1 MASFTIDYTIGDTKF
16 LWVAISTPYNDGTGR
31 IWRGNGILDTGS
43 SSSAISE
50 RLAKELKLTSMGL
63 KTYHGVSGED
73 CGDVYNTTLK
83 ICETIP
89 VTSIQ
94 LGTFHDPEED
104 FDFLIGLDIIKCCDL
119 CLHSHDGIITLRME
133 WPPE

>member
-1 MASFTIDYTIGDTKF
+1 MAGFTINYTIGDTKF
-16 LWVAISTPYNDGTGR
+16 LWVTISTPYNDGTGR

-63 KTYHGVSGED
+63 KTYHGVSGKD
-73 CGDVYNTTLK
+73 CGDVYNTTLE

-89 VTSIQ
+89 VTSVQ

-104 FDFLIGLDIIKCCDL
+104 FDFLIGLDIIKCCNL
-119 CLHSHDGIITLRME
+119 SLHSHDGIVTLRME

>member
-1 MASFTIDYTIGDTKF
+1 MAGFTINYTIGDTKF
-16 LWVAISTPYNDGTGR
+16 LWVIISTPYNDGTGR

-50 RLAKELKLTSMGL
+50 RLARELKLVSMGL
-63 KTYHGVSGED
+63 KTYHGVSGKD

-83 ICETIP
+83 ICEAIP
-89 VTSIQ
+89 VTSVQ

-104 FDFLIGLDIIKCCDL
+104 FDFLIGLDIIKCCNL
-119 CLHSHDGIITLRME
+119 SLHSHDGIITLRME

>member
-1 MASFTIDYTIGDTKF
+1 MAGFTINYTIGDTKF
-16 LWVAISTPYNDGTGR
+16 LWVTISTPYNDGTGR

-50 RLAKELKLTSMGL
+50 RLARELKLASMGL
-63 KTYHGVSGED
+63 KTYHGVSGKD
-73 CGDVYNTTLK
+73 YGDVYNTTLE

-89 VTSIQ
+89 VTSVQ

-104 FDFLIGLDIIKCCDL
+104 FDFLIGLDIIKCCNL
-119 CLHSHDGIITLRME
+119 SLHSHDGIITLRME

>member
-1 MASFTIDYTIGDTKF
+1 MAGFTINYTIGDTKF
-16 LWVAISTPYNDGTGR
+16 LWVTISTPYNDGTGC

-50 RLAKELKLTSMGL
+50 RLARELKLASMGL
-63 KTYHGVSGED
+63 RTYHGVSGKD
-73 CGDVYNTTLK
+73 SGDVYNTTLE

-89 VTSIQ
+89 VTSVQ

-104 FDFLIGLDIIKCCDL
+104 FDFLIGLDIIKCCNL
-119 CLHSHDGIITLRME
+119 SLHSHDGIITLRME

>member
-1 MASFTIDYTIGDTKF
+1 MAGFTINYTIGDTKF
-16 LWVAISTPYNDGTGR
+16 LWVIISTPYNDGTGR

-50 RLAKELKLTSMGL
+50 RLARELKLASMGL
-63 KTYHGVSGED
+63 RTYHGVSGKD
-73 CGDVYNTTLK
+73 CGDVYNTTLE
-83 ICETIP
+83 IYEAIP
-89 VTSIQ
+89 VTSVQ

-104 FDFLIGLDIIKCCDL
+104 FDFLIGLDIIKCCNL
-119 CLHSHDGIITLRME
+119 SLHSHDGIITLRME

>member
-1 MASFTIDYTIGDTKF
+1 MAGFTINYTIGDTKF
-16 LWVAISTPYNDGTGR
+16 LYVIISTPYNDGTGR

-50 RLAKELKLTSMGL
+50 RLARELKLVSMGL
-63 KTYHGVSGED
+63 KTYHGVSGKD
-73 CGDVYNTTLK
+73 RGNVYNTTLE

-89 VTSIQ
+89 VTSVQ

-104 FDFLIGLDIIKCCDL
+104 FDFLIGLDIIKCCNL
-119 CLHSHDGIITLRME
+119 SLHSHDGIITLRME

>member
-1 MASFTIDYTIGDTKF
+1 MAGFTINYTIGDTKF
-16 LWVAISTPYNDGTGR
+16 LWVTISTPYNDGTGR

-50 RLAKELKLTSMGL
+50 RLARELKLASMGL
-63 KTYHGVSGED
+63 KTYHG
-73 CGDVYNTTLK
+73 
-83 ICETIP
+83 ETIP
-89 VTSIQ
+89 VTSVQ

-104 FDFLIGLDIIKCCDL
+104 FDFLIGLDIIKCCNL
-119 CLHSHDGIITLRME
+119 SLHSHDGIITLRME